1 MFEYL
6 INKQKFVISLGQF
19 ITYNVIHET
28 LNDASGRYLGR
39 RLRTTEEINELDRIQ
54 LAYEFSESVYPH
66 YLEGGIPKVDM
77 VEHIARYIDKRIPQ
91 TYVKW
96 NVNYTD
102 GVAPSRLK
110 VNIANTRLV
119 YHYGE

>member
-28 LNDASGRYLGR
+28 LNDASGRFLGR
-39 RLRTTEEINELDRIQ
+39 TLRTAEEINELDRIQ
-54 LAYEFSESVYPH
+54 IAYEFYESVYPH
-66 YLEGGIPKVDM
+66 YLEGGIQRADM

-110 VNIANTRLV
+110 VNIADTGLV
-119 YHYGE
+119 YHYGD